1 MTKTMT
7 DALSIP
13 TFGYMDDYEAGK
25 LIAMRKELKK
35 SNEKLTMLPFFIKA
49 CSIALKDYPLMNI
62 NVNPETDDQGYI
74 KEYVIKSNHNI
85 AVAINSKH
93 GLVVPVIK
101 QVQNLSIVDINNK
114 LLEF

>member
-49 CSIALKDYPLMNI
+49 CSIAL
-62 NVNPETDDQGYI
+62 
-74 KEYVIKSNHNI
+74 
-85 AVAINSKH
+85 
-93 GLVVPVIK
+93 
-101 QVQNLSIVDINNK
+101 
-114 LLEF
+114 